1 MKSKKIN
8 NGCVIRLEKGE
19 KIIENLTNF
28 LEEEQIRNGFFIGLG
43 ALSKVELALYRLEDK
58 KYFFKEFKEALE
70 ISSLHGNI
78 FLKEGKPFIH
88 AHIVVSDEDMV
99 THGGHLKEAIV
110 GPTCEIIFIE
120 LENEIKKEYDEEI
133 GLWLLDI

>member
-8 NGCVIRLEKGE
+8 DTYVIKLEKSD
-19 KIIENLTNF
+19 KVIESLNRF
-28 LEEEQIRNGFFIGLG
+28 LEEKQIKNGFFIGLS

-58 KYFFKEFKEALE
+58 KYFFKEFEEALE
-70 ISSLHGNI
+70 ISNLHGNV
-78 FLKEGKPFIH
+78 FLKDGKPFIH
-88 AHIVVSDEDMV
+88 AHIVVSNEEMMAR
-99 THGGHLKEAIV
+99 GGHLKEAIV

-120 LENEIKKEYDEEI
+120 FEGEIKKEYDEDI